1 MSASRRG
8 VFSPVTASPLMSA
21 PHDRTP
27 KNVANSLRLDFRVP
41 SAPEDARPATPG
53 QAGSPSATSRR
64 RLAVGFP
71 SRISRTHANRAGV
84 ARRRPRPRTL
94 RRAETPADGMSNKRC
109 AQTSASSPTLCANNS
124 GGPGAFGL
132 LCSVFFSAEG
142 KPRLLHRGKVSS
154 ILPLQGLIY
163 QKTDTRQPSGHTRQR
178 GHCSRLAWP
187 RRPFQA
193 EPHCSRPTAATEPA
207 TDSGR

>member
-64 RLAVGFP
+64 RFAVGFP

-84 ARRRPRPRTL
+84 ARRRPRPRPL

-109 AQTSASSPTLCANNS
+109 AQTSASSPTLCANNPPWT
-124 GGPGAFGL
+124 GGIWLAL
-132 LCSVFFSAEG
+132 LCVFFGRRQAKTFAQGQS
-142 KPRLLHRGKVSS
+142 VS

-163 QKTDTRQPSGHTRQR
+163 QKPAEDGHKTIQR
-178 GHCSRLAWP
+178 PHTTARPLLPLGLAQETVSSR
-187 RRPFQA
+187 
-193 EPHCSRPTAATEPA
+193 AALQ
-207 TDSGR
+207 